1 MYSLFIYL
9 LQDCTMIEF
18 FEFILIKIIQT
29 RNNNIL
35 LKLPPLLLNT
45 TYSKKNLKVY
55 PKFLNKTQ

>member
-1 MYSLFIYL
+1 MYSFFIYL

-45 TYSKKNLKVY
+45 TYSKKNL
-55 PKFLNKTQ
+55 

>member
-45 TYSKKNLKVY
+45 TYSKKKSLSSSKIF
-55 PKFLNKTQ
+55 K